1 MANKTLNTRIKNK
14 VDTYENWTSANPTLL
29 AGEIAIVKIPGSA
42 GAVQQE
48 PATLFKVGDGVT
60 AFKDLPF
67 ASGLAANVYSWALA
81 ARKPDYTAD
90 EIQGLEAY
98 ISGKVQDTN
107 TKYKI
112 EAAVEDPH
120 TYKLFYKELNG
131 EWTAAD
137 EIQGLEA
144 YISGKV
150 QDTNTKYK
158 IEAAVEDPHTYKLF
172 YKELNGEWTAQDT
185 ITIPKDTLTE
195 GSANGTVAFNGED
208 VAVHGLGTAA
218 YQADTYFATAEALTA
233 TDGKLATV
241 EATANAAAPQTY
253 VDGEL
258 AKKANAADVYNKGE
272 VDQKIAGAVSSVYK
286 PAGSVAYA
294 KLPELSETVLGNVYN
309 VTDAFTTDA
318 RFVEGADQKHPAGSN
333 VVVVKVV
340 EEYKFDV
347 LSGFVDL
354 SGHATKEELATGV
367 QEAKTYADGLN
378 TAMDARVQAVE
389 ADKHTHSNKV
399 LLDTYTQTE
408 ENLADAVAKKHEHSN
423 KTVLDG
429 IDAGKVAAWDAK
441 ADDASLAAIA
451 KSGNAKDLTQTPGE
465 YIIFDCGTA
474 TTVI

>member
-1 MANKTLNTRIKNK
+1 MANKTFNTRIKNK
-14 VDTYENWTSANPTLL
+14 VDTYANWTAANPVLL
-29 AGEIAIVKIPGSA
+29 AGEIAVVTVPASS

-67 ASGLAANVYSWALA
+67 ASGLAANVYSWALEA
-81 ARKPDYTAD
+81 QKPNYTAD
-90 EIQGLEAY
+90 EIQGLEDY

-112 EAAVEDPH
+112 EAVVEDPH

-131 EWTAAD
+131 EWT
-137 EIQGLEA
+137 E
-144 YISGKV
+144 
-150 QDTNTKYK
+150 
-158 IEAAVEDPHTYKLF
+158 
-172 YKELNGEWTAQDT
+172 QDT

-195 GSANGTVAFNGED
+195 GSTNGTVAFNGED

-218 YQADTYFATAEALTA
+218 YQADTYFATAEALNTA
-233 TDGKLATV
+233 NEKLTTV
-241 EATANAAAPQTY
+241 EATANAAAAKAY
-253 VDGEL
+253 VDEEL
-258 AKKANAADVYNKGE
+258 AKKANASEVYNKGE
-272 VDQKIAGAVSSVYK
+272 VDNKIAGAVSSVYK

-294 KLPELSETVLGNVYN
+294 ELPELSETVLGNVYN

-318 RFVEGADQKHPAGSN
+318 RFIEGADKKHPAGTN
-333 VVVVKVV
+333 VAVVKVA

-347 LSGFVDL
+347 LAGFVDL
-354 SGHATKEELATGV
+354 SGHATKEELTAGV

-389 ADKHTHSNKV
+389 ADKHTHNNKV

-408 ENLADAVAKKHEHSN
+408 ENLADAVAKKHEHAN
-423 KTVLDG
+423 KSVLDG

-441 ADDASLAAIA
+441 ANDADLSAIA
-451 KSGNAKDLTQTPGE
+451 KTGNVNDLVQTESE
-465 YIIFDCGTA
+465 YIIFDCGSA

>member
-67 ASGLAANVYSWALA
+67 ASGLAANVYSWALSA
-81 ARKPDYTAD
+81 KKPDYTAD

-131 EWTAAD
+131 EWT
-137 EIQGLEA
+137 E
-144 YISGKV
+144 
-150 QDTNTKYK
+150 
-158 IEAAVEDPHTYKLF
+158 
-172 YKELNGEWTAQDT
+172 QDT

-208 VAVHGLGTAA
+208 VAVHGLDTAA
-218 YQADTYFATAEALTA
+218 YQADTYFATAEALNTA
-233 TDGKLATV
+233 NQKLATV
-241 EATANAAAPQTY
+241 EATANAAAAKSY

-258 AKKANAADVYNKGE
+258 AKKANVSEVYNKGE
-272 VDQKIAGAVSSVYK
+272 VDNKIAGAVSSVYK

-294 KLPELSETVLGNVYN
+294 ELPELSEAVLGNVYN
-309 VTDAFTTDA
+309 VTDKFTTDA
-318 RFVEGADQKHPAGSN
+318 RFVEGADKKHPAGTN

-340 EEYKFDV
+340 KEYKFDV
-347 LSGFVDL
+347 LAGFVDL
-354 SGHATKEELATGV
+354 SGQATNEDLSSGI
-367 QEAKTYADGLN
+367 QEAKTYADNLN
-378 TAMDARVQAVE
+378 SAMDTRVQAVE
-389 ADKHTHSNKV
+389 AEKHTHNNKA

-408 ENLADAVAKKHEHSN
+408 ENLADAVAKKHEHAN
-423 KTVLDG
+423 KSVLDG
-429 IDAGKVAAWDAK
+429 IDADKVAAWDAK
-441 ADDASLAAIA
+441 ADDSALAAIA

>member
-1 MANKTLNTRIKNK
+1 MANKTFNTRIKNK
-14 VDTYENWTSANPTLL
+14 VDTYANWTAANPVLL
-29 AGEIAIVKIPGSA
+29 AGEIAVVTVPASS

-67 ASGLAANVYSWALA
+67 ASGLAANVYSWALEA
-81 ARKPDYTAD
+81 QKPNYTAD
-90 EIQGLEAY
+90 EIQGLEDY
-98 ISGKVQDTN
+98 IAGKVQDTN

-112 EAAVEDPH
+112 EVVPDDPY
-120 TYKLFYKELNG
+120 TYKLSYKELNG
-131 EWTAAD
+131 EWT
-137 EIQGLEA
+137 E
-144 YISGKV
+144 
-150 QDTNTKYK
+150 
-158 IEAAVEDPHTYKLF
+158 
-172 YKELNGEWTAQDT
+172 QDT

-208 VAVHGLGTAA
+208 VPVHGLGSAA
-218 YQADTYFATAEALTA
+218 YQDDTYFATATALGQ
-233 TDGKLATV
+233 TDTKLATV
-241 EATANAAAPQTY
+241 EATANAAAAKTY

-258 AKKANAADVYNKGE
+258 AKKANVADVYNKGE
-272 VDQKIAGAVSSVYK
+272 VDNKIAGAVSSVYK

-294 KLPELSETVLGNVYN
+294 ELPELAEGVLGNVYN

-318 RFVEGADQKHPAGSN
+318 RFVEGADKKHPAGTN
-333 VVVVKVV
+333 VVVVKVA

-347 LSGFVDL
+347 LAGFVDL
-354 SGHATKEELATGV
+354 SGHATKEELTAGV

-389 ADKHTHSNKV
+389 ADKHTHNNKV

-408 ENLADAVAKKHEHSN
+408 ENLADAVAKKHEHAN
-423 KTVLDG
+423 KSVLDG

-441 ADDASLAAIA
+441 ANDADLSAIA
-451 KSGNAKDLTQTPGE
+451 KTGNVNDLVQTESE
-465 YIIFDCGTA
+465 YIIFDCGSA

>member
-81 ARKPDYTAD
+81 ARKPDYT
-90 EIQGLEAY
+90 
-98 ISGKVQDTN
+98 
-107 TKYKI
+107 
-112 EAAVEDPH
+112 
-120 TYKLFYKELNG
+120 
-131 EWTAAD
+131 AD

-318 RFVEGADQKHPAGSN
+318 RFVEGAGQKHPAGSN